1 VCSFESCRYLSREPG
16 YGGIVFGKQILARMP
31 VNGFAQFLF
40 LKEGKERGS
49 VCSFESCMWL
59 SREPGYGGII
69 FGKQTLAE

>member
-1 VCSFESCRYLSREPG
+1 MDLQIFCSRRKTRQGGVCAALNHVDIYLGSL
-16 YGGIVFGKQILARMP
+16 V
-31 VNGFAQFLF
+31 FLF

-69 FGKQTLAE
+69 FGKQILAE